1 MNITADL
8 IIEFVEQ
15 NPLILKTDTE
25 LYKAELHTVFW
36 EEAPYVIKIINE
48 SIEELKNEEIREQ
61 IFDMATVWAMKIW
74 NETSN
79 LRN

>member
-1 MNITADL
+1 ML
-8 IIEFVEQ
+8 IRQVVEFVKAR
-15 NPLILKTDTE
+15 PLVVANYTE
-25 LYKAELHTVFW
+25 LYKAELHAVFW
-36 EEAPYVIKIINE
+36 EETPYIINIINE

>member
-1 MNITADL
+1 ML
-8 IIEFVEQ
+8 IIKVIEFIEKR
-15 NPLILKTDTE
+15 PLVANYTE
-25 LYKAELHTVFW
+25 LYKVELHEVFW
-36 EEAPYVIKIINE
+36 EQAPYVIEKINE
-48 SIEELKNEEIREQ
+48 SIEELRNEEIREQ